1 MHHLKG
7 GFCLYFCY
15 GNLKYLDDFC
25 KIVQNVAKI
34 T

>member
-7 GFCLYFCY
+7 GFCLYFYY
-15 GNLKYLDDFC
+15 GNLNGLCVFC